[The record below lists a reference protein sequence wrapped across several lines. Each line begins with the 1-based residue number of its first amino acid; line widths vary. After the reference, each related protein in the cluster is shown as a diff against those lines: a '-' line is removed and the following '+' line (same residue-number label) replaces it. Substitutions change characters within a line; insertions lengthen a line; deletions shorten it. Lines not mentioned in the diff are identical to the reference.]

1 MKKIILLAFLI
12 GSAFL
17 VSAQLVLSSGSQIV
31 VNSTSVLVVNDL
43 TTAGGTIKNS
53 GEVTVLGNITNNS
66 GDLFTSDSDGTIS
79 FEGSEAQEIT
89 GTSSTV
95 LKGTVVINNST
106 GVALTNTA
114 TGAAQSIPGS
124 LTFTSG
130 KLTLNAFTLTLGG
143 TADPTGVGSSAYIV
157 TNGAGQLKRTVASS
171 NILFPVGNS
180 TYNPVTLNNAGVS
193 DTYGVIAV
201 EGKPASFS
209 GTTHIVN
216 ESWDVTE
223 TDADGSNL
231 TVTTQWN
238 SGDEATFDRT
248 RSSIGLT
255 TDVGANVT
263 WGSIGAASG
272 ADPYTRSIAGIT
284 SVGTFMVGDYFYAG
298 IPIDIKV
305 MLAAA
310 WNNANNNMDKT
321 INSRIPLADPYTGVD
336 VTVSSIPT
344 DAVDWVKVELRNSGN
359 HATVTNTYAKFVD
372 QDGQIIE
379 EDGSNMKITGAVLG
393 SYYVAVLH
401 RNHLG
406 VVSAS
411 TVELASSPAVNFSNL
426 QARAWQSGAS
436 NAAMKEVESGVF
448 GLWDGNAN
456 GDASI
461 VYNGGSSDRVEILDA
476 VGGVTEMSTVIS
488 GVYSGNDVNMDGNIV
503 YNGGSSDRVI
513 ILDNVGG
520 VTEMSTTLSA
530 NLPD

>member
-1 MKKIILLAFLI
+1 MKKIIILAFLI

-17 VSAQLVLSSGSQIV
+17 VSAQLVLSTGSQIV
-31 VNSTSVLVVNDL
+31 VSTDSYLVVGSVVNTD
-43 TTAGGTIKNS
+43 GKIDNS
-53 GEVTVLGNITNNS
+53 GTVKISGNIENNTS
-66 GDLFTSDSDGTIS
+66 GLMATTTVGTVI
-79 FEGSEAQEIT
+79 FNGSSAQEIT
-89 GTSSTV
+89 GDADASFYGTIKIDNSSGVSIKT
-95 LKGTVVINNST
+95 ST
-106 GVALTNTA
+106 GHSQTINGTLDFD
-114 TGAAQSIPGS
+114 TG
-124 LTFTSG
+124 L
-130 KLTLNAFTLTLGG
+130 LTLNEFDLTLI
-143 TADPTGVGSSAYIV
+143 ADAVDADASMYV
-157 TNGAGQLKRTVASS
+157 QTNSTGQLKRTVASS

-223 TDADGSNL
+223 TNADGSNL
-231 TVTTQWN
+231 TITTQWN

-310 WNNANNNMDKT
+310 WNDANNNMDKT

-393 SYYVAVLH
+393 SYFVAVHH